1 MSAKETTYD
10 KRTALPEGFELTI
23 NEKNTD
29 NKSENT
35 YKITIQRK
43 IASGG
48 SCLVYRGLLDK
59 CVGDEK
65 ATYDVIVK
73 EVYPKRLDKEITRS
87 KKYKLEFTSEGGKC
101 EYERFLSH
109 FCKGQVKHVVYA
121 TNNSENA

>member
-1 MSAKETTYD
+1 MNTKETAYD
-10 KRTALPEGFELTI
+10 KRTALPDGFELTI

-29 NKSENT
+29 NRSENT

-59 CVGDEK
+59 CVGDEQ

-73 EVYPKRLDKEITRS
+73 EVYPKRLDEEILADYIQNNT
-87 KKYKLEFTSEGGKC
+87 YDGKIRLLRR
-101 EYERFLSH
+101 YYGITAR
-109 FCKGQVKHVVYA
+109 K
-121 TNNSENA
+121 